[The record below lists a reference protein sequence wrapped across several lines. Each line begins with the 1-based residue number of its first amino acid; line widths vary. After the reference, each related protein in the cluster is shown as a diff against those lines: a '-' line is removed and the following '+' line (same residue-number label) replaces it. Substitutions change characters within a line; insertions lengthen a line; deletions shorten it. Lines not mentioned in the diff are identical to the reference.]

1 MDILVRLAP
10 LMLFRRIPS
19 GNPEVCKGGDSCRWW
34 ALERVSIIAAISLPT
49 QMCLER
55 ESWCRMHSPQC
66 KSPKAGHWSGERTF
80 YYKLPD
86 VSPSFLCGLLQ
97 IGPDLGTYLLPS
109 VDLSVE
115 WLFCTGS
122 QRILLPAPIMLTG
135 C

>member
-1 MDILVRLAP
+1 MGALRSAKEETPAGAGHWRELASF
-10 LMLFRRIPS
+10 LPS
-19 GNPEVCKGGDSCRWW
+19 VC
-34 ALERVSIIAAISLPT
+34 PH
-49 QMCLER
+49 MYLER
-55 ESWCRMHSPQC
+55 ESWCRMHSPHC

-80 YYKLPD
+80 YCKLLD

-97 IGPDLGTYLLPS
+97 IGPDLGTYLLPC
-109 VDLSVE
+109 VEPSVE